1 MDDLDA
7 MYQQIILDAAH
18 ERHGYGALE
27 AFDGDSFQVNPT
39 CGDQV
44 NLQVKLTGDGTAI
57 EHIAWEGQGCS
68 ISQASTSIMTE
79 MLEGKSLVEAMEL
92 FDEFRELMDS
102 RGHELTDDVEEK
114 LEDAAAFVGVAKFPM
129 RVKCAL
135 LGWMAMRDAAD
146 KALVASNAGA
156 GSAADGGTHV

>member
-18 ERHGYGALE
+18 ERHGYGSLQI
-27 AFDGDSFQVNPT
+27 FDGESFQVNPT

-44 NLQVKLTGDGTAI
+44 NLQLKLSADGSAI
-57 EHIAWEGQGCS
+57 ESIGWEGEGCS
-68 ISQASTSIMTE
+68 ISQASLSIMSE
-79 MLEGKSLVEAMEL
+79 MLEGVSLKDFSER
-92 FDEFRELMDS
+92 FDEFRTMMDS
-102 RGHELTDDVEEK
+102 RGHEIPDEIAEH

-135 LGWMAMRDAAD
+135 LGWMALRDAAAQAEA
-146 KALVASNAGA
+146 KVES
-156 GSAADGGTHV
+156 TH